1 MEAAMTTLG
10 FCLFDT
16 AIGACAVVW
25 GERGLKGV
33 QLPEADADRT
43 RARVTRRFPDAV
55 EMAPPAEVQDAIAG
69 ITALVGGEPR
79 DLGSIPLD
87 MDEVAAFPRG
97 VYDVARG
104 IPPGQTLT
112 YGEIATRLGDPL
124 QARAVGEALGK
135 NPFAI
140 VVPCHRVL
148 AAGGKLGGFSAN
160 GGVVTKLRL
169 LEIEG
174 ARIGDEGPG
183 LFDDLP
189 MAVKAP
195 RRR

>member
-1 MEAAMTTLG
+1 MTAPG
-10 FCLFDT
+10 YCLFDT
-16 AIGACAVVW
+16 AIGACAIAW
-25 GERGLKGV
+25 TERGLKAV
-33 QLPEADADRT
+33 QLPEADPAKT
-43 RARVTRRFPDAV
+43 RARMTRRYPEVV
-55 EMAPPAEVQDAIAG
+55 EAAPPGEVQDAIAA

-79 DLGSIPLD
+79 DLGAIALD
-87 MDEVAAFPRG
+87 MEGLEALPRA
-97 VYDVARG
+97 VYGIART

-112 YGEIATRLGDPL
+112 YGEIARQLGDV
-124 QARAVGEALGK
+124 QHARAVGEALGR

-174 ARIGDEGPG
+174 ARIGDDEGPE

-189 MAVKAP
+189 MAVRAPP
-195 RRR
+195 RR

>member
-1 MEAAMTTLG
+1 MTAAG
-10 FCLFDT
+10 YCLFDT
-16 AIGACAVVW
+16 AIGACAIVW

-33 QLPEADADRT
+33 QLPEADAAKTRT
-43 RARVTRRFPDAV
+43 RITRRFPDVV
-55 EMAPPAEVQDAIAG
+55 EAPPPAEVGYAIAA

-79 DLGSIPLD
+79 DLGAIPLD
-87 MDEVAAFPRG
+87 MEGLEDLPRA
-97 VYDVARG
+97 VYEIART

-112 YGEIATRLGDPL
+112 YGEIARRLGDV
-124 QARAVGEALGK
+124 QHARAVGEALGR

-174 ARIGDEGPG
+174 ARIGEDGPG

-189 MAVKAP
+189 MAVRAPP
-195 RRR
+195 RR